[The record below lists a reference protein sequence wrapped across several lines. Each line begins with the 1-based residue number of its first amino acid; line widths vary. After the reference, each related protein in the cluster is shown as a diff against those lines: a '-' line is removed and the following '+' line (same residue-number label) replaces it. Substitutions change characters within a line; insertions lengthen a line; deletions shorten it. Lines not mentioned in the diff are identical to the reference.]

1 MGRKIKRFLGF
12 WLFILGVLL
21 IVGWFISSFMA
32 KEPDLFMGAGFTLLG
47 LPMTVFGWSIWRS
60 SREAKK
66 KDTEWAC
73 DECGGEIRKKDKFC
87 SKCGVEFE

>member
-21 IVGWFISSFMA
+21 IAGWFISSFMA

-47 LPMTVFGWSIWRS
+47 LPMTVLGWSMWRS

-66 KDTEWAC
+66 KDIEWAC